1 MAPPALRPS
10 RVFAELDPAPALAPA
25 PAPAPEG
32 RLGLPALPGREVH
45 VSGSAELSA
54 VPDRARVSLRLGSR
68 KEAAVAARSSVA
80 RRLQYIAHSAR
91 LRGVP
96 EENMTVT
103 EDFSRVENTY
113 QMEAE
118 VCIIFSDFGKMQTV
132 CNLLTEKLGTSVTI
146 SPPHFYHTPEAIDTL
161 RRQVCVTAVGNTRQK
176 AQEVCRLFGQALGK
190 PLLIKEEETKEWGG
204 HIDSHV
210 SRSAGSQTLQER
222 IQDATAYASCRVFAV
237 FEIKGKENRRSKL
250 L

>member
-1 MAPPALRPS
+1 MAPPAPAPS
-10 RVFAELDPAPALAPA
+10 RVFAELDLAPS
-25 PAPAPEG
+25 PVPEG
-32 RLGLPALPGREVH
+32 RVGTPVLPGREVH

-54 VPDRARVSLRLGSR
+54 RPDRARVSMRLGSR
-68 KEAAVAARSSVA
+68 KEAAAEARSSVS

-118 VCIIFSDFGKMQTV
+118 VCIIFSDFGKMQNV

-161 RRQVCVTAVGNTRQK
+161 RLLPMCLSNDFQCKSQKETSPVCSVMTQRWAKKRP
-176 AQEVCRLFGQALGK
+176 K
-190 PLLIKEEETKEWGG
+190 PEENYNFI
-204 HIDSHV
+204 H
-210 SRSAGSQTLQER
+210 
-222 IQDATAYASCRVFAV
+222 
-237 FEIKGKENRRSKL
+237 
-250 L
+250 

>member
-1 MAPPALRPS
+1 MAPPAPAPS
-10 RVFAELDPAPALAPA
+10 RVFAELDLAPS
-25 PAPAPEG
+25 PVPEG
-32 RLGLPALPGREVH
+32 RVGTPVLPGREVH

-54 VPDRARVSLRLGSR
+54 RPDRARVSMRLGSR
-68 KEAAVAARSSVA
+68 KEAAAEARSSVS

-118 VCIIFSDFGKMQTV
+118 VCIIFSDFGKMQNV

-161 RRQVCVTAVGNTRQK
+161 RWTCLLLCCCFYLSAVKCVSLPLETR
-176 AQEVCRLFGQALGK
+176 AGK
-190 PLLIKEEETKEWGG
+190 PRKYVDYLARHWESL
-204 HIDSHV
+204 
-210 SRSAGSQTLQER
+210 
-222 IQDATAYASCRVFAV
+222 Y
-237 FEIKGKENRRSKL
+237 
-250 L
+250 